1 MTASHS
7 ASEIYAAASQGKFV
21 VATIEEEDGY
31 LMYFLPND
39 IPNYGAGFSRTVNV
53 GGDYVD
59 VLALSINEDKTVTT
73 TLHTL
78 PNVPEFDRTEDAGKV
93 LTITAN
99 GLKWMTSIGG
109 GNVPSAE
116 GVEF

>member
-31 LMYFLPND
+31 LTYCLPND

-53 GGDYVD
+53 GEDYVK
-59 VLALSINEDKTVTT
+59 VLTLSINEDKSVAGTQ
-73 TLHTL
+73 HTL
-78 PNVPEFDRTEDAGKV
+78 PNAPEFDRVEDAGKV

-109 GNVPSAE
+109 GDVPSAE